1 MMKMNNRR
9 ILFLDY
15 MRIFAFSL
23 VVLGHKFNK
32 DLASWASDPSNH
44 VTLRSFYGLLA
55 DASFGGAMGV
65 VIFFLVSGYI
75 ITHVLQKEAT
85 FEFYLKRIFRIYPL
99 YIFAVIA
106 EMLVQYYNG
115 AGVPPLTILIP
126 RLLLIGDFF
135 NTPLSLAG
143 VEWTLRIE
151 MMFYVFMGLVK
162 KAGIINKGN
171 VLTVLLLVVSFF
183 ISSINP
189 FPVANDFHNAY
200 FTLYTPFLFIGVVV
214 YLVEHKLV
222 NRVIA
227 LASIVIMFYLH
238 LSLIEKINP
247 FWGQYNYAFT
257 GVIIFLVSWLFRDK
271 FVESKA
277 CNLLSEMTYAVYLFH
292 NWIWYT
298 LSLVVSKLQIPY
310 INSNIQILTLL
321 FIVCYFA
328 HKTVER
334 KGVLIGKTLL
344 RKALI

>member
-1 MMKMNNRR
+1 MKKNSR
-9 ILFLDY
+9 IIFLDY
-15 MRIFAFSL
+15 MRVIAFSL

-32 DLASWASDPSNH
+32 DLSSLANDPSNH
-44 VTLRSFYGLLA
+44 ITLRWFYGILA

-65 VIFFLVSGYI
+65 VVFFLVSGYI

-99 YIFAVIA
+99 YIFAVIS

-115 AGVPPLTILIP
+115 GGIPPLSILIP

-171 VLTVLLLVVSFF
+171 ILTALLLVVSFF

-214 YLVEHKLV
+214 YLAEYNLV
-222 NRVIA
+222 NRMIA
-227 LASIVIMFYLH
+227 LTSIVTMFYLH

-257 GVIIFLVSWLFRDK
+257 GTVIFLSSCFFKDK
-271 FVESKA
+271 FIESKT

-298 LSLVVSKLQIPY
+298 LSLVIGKIGFPY
-310 INSNIQILTLL
+310 INNNIQILLLL

-328 HKTVER
+328 HKTVEKR
-334 KGVLIGKTLL
+334 GVLIGKTLL
-344 RKALI
+344 RKKLI